1 MKNLIDIL
9 EDNGFNVHL
18 SEYDN
23 GAEIQIY
30 TDGGVDMWFCV
41 ENFTKEEVIQ
51 AFNSFN
57 IDAEIDIHRQSELYK
72 KDFTITESVKDFT
85 KFNNFLKKMQKLIK
99 K

>member
-41 ENFTKEEVIQ
+41 SNFKKEEVIE
-51 AFNSFN
+51 AFNSFD
-57 IDAEIDIHRQSELYK
+57 IDTEIDLHRQSEDYK
-72 KDFTITESVKDFT
+72 KCFSIKESVKDFT
-85 KFNNFLKKMQKLIK
+85 KFNNFLKKVKKLLK
-99 K
+99 